1 MYFVCTGPA
10 DDSVCNS
17 FDLEFS
23 RSYSEADS
31 SPVVTDRAGFVMQS
45 SQSCDSGLQLGEEV
59 SLPPL
64 SPQLKQLTSSESREE
79 NGKIQSLTK
88 KLRRLKKKP
97 ASGIPLEQ
105 QSSSI
110 DDLPSIHSA
119 DSRRVHSTESP
130 LDELAELP
138 MVQRSSVDSA
148 TASDLIQSAE
158 PSSTESHLNQPKNPS
173 TSQSTMIPTFQ
184 SSKLVQSFR
193 PGQNENKM
201 RTTLSD
207 DSVLESFDETS
218 EESSDVEFLKDVTA
232 SKLQFSTKNLP
243 RNVCEGAQQQSVNP
257 CIVVSSD
264 YQQNSRGSQG
274 LDLDQLRRRPPL
286 LSQLHGTTFAEE
298 CLLTPDEPET
308 SKTTWTQNYSPSK
321 AAAAFRMHTSS
332 DSGNFNSDEPCQ
344 STGSVATSPELLYA
358 PNCTESSRQQG
369 RTEDDVAENLRSRQQ
384 ASPTRRPLLRTNAVI
399 ESDSEKLKQGMTST
413 GSDLFPSQIK
423 SLLQQSATGNDKQL
437 PSKNVM
443 TRASRTEN
451 FHKSPEQRAQQ
462 PSAGSRTDKW
472 IRGLPTYEEALQ
484 QKAKQLL
491 QQNRCGN
498 QLKHMQ
504 DEKENEHLEKGDVLL
519 LHCKSLDDVSKLVTE
534 KRNYPAPLQN
544 RSPSHSSY
552 LNYSSKVQNQ
562 EPVEIKVTCESMC
575 SRITETKEALLQKA
589 RKQLYPGDGKKNE
602 TQQMTYKSRDASSEC
617 HTSSASHDKYQA
629 GAGKLSKSRCS
640 SSSSALD
647 SEEGNMQEPSCRP
660 LVTRKRVRNRHIRKR
675 FSDPR
680 LNTEKCRKGSELGRS
695 KSDSCELC
703 WNNARKQFQTNLR
716 SMEREHSKENIV
728 STDQFAAKIK
738 VSDPSVSLRDINRN
752 HEANNRNTNRK
763 SLTVKNK
770 DWHRELSEQYTESES
785 FLSVISPTGRVQ
797 MSYSPNRFGR
807 EVKED
812 AVSTSHSQAL
822 PCININLNVSV
833 TIGSNQ
839 SGKDSTDTELATRG
853 SCQTESGSGCCF
865 KSQIPRRM
873 GLSRTSDSISKKL
886 PVISVQGQ
894 RDNLQTMPLTA
905 DSAKISDTIKKT
917 ELYKRGNIR
926 PSCETVCDI
935 VDDAVLLNPANI
947 SWSVAKLKELYSDQ
961 QTSSSIKSPPVT
973 SAPHSLSHSRSEDLG
988 YRRPS
993 ALPRLTPTGNPPE
1006 KTRKSEDD
1014 S

>member
-10 DDSVCNS
+10 GDSVCNS
-17 FDLEFS
+17 LDLEFS

-31 SPVVTDRAGFVMQS
+31 SPVVTDRAGFAMQS

-64 SPQLKQLTSSESREE
+64 SPQLKQLTESREE
-79 NGKIQSLTK
+79 NGKLQSLTK
-88 KLRRLKKKP
+88 KLRRLKKRS
-97 ASGIPLEQ
+97 AAGIPVEQ

-119 DSRRVHSTESP
+119 DSRRVNSTEYP
-130 LDELAELP
+130 LDELAESPL
-138 MVQRSSVDSA
+138 VQRSSVDSA

-158 PSSTESHLNQPKNPS
+158 PSSMESHLNHSKEPS

-193 PGQNENKM
+193 PGQHENKM

-218 EESSDVEFLKDVTA
+218 EESSDAEFLKDVTA
-232 SKLQFSTKNLP
+232 GKLQFSTKNLP

-257 CIVVSSD
+257 CIIVSSD
-264 YQQNSRGSQG
+264 YQQNSRGSRG

-286 LSQLHGTTFAEE
+286 LSQLYGTTFAEE
-298 CLLTPDEPET
+298 CLVTPDEPET
-308 SKTTWTQNYSPSK
+308 SKTAWTQNYSPSK

-344 STGSVATSPELLYA
+344 SIDSVATSPEMLYV
-358 PNCTESSRQQG
+358 PNCTESSRQQS
-369 RTEDDVAENLRSRQQ
+369 RTEDDVTENLRSRQQ
-384 ASPTRRPLLRTNAVI
+384 ASPTRRPLLRTNAVV

-443 TRASRTEN
+443 TKASRTAN
-451 FHKSPEQRAQQ
+451 FHKSPEQRTQQ
-462 PSAGSRTDKW
+462 PSTGSRTDNW
-472 IRGLPTYEEALQ
+472 NRGLPTYEEALQ
-484 QKAKQLL
+484 QKAKQVL
-491 QQNRCGN
+491 QQNRSSK
-498 QLKHMQ
+498 QLKQLQ
-504 DEKENEHLEKGDVLL
+504 DEKENKHLKKGEVLL
-519 LHCKSLDDVSKLVTE
+519 SHCKSLDDVSKLVTE
-534 KRNYPAPLQN
+534 KRNDLAPLQN

-562 EPVEIKVTCESMC
+562 ESVEIKVTSKSMC
-575 SRITETKEALLQKA
+575 SRITETQEALLQKG
-589 RKQLYPGDGKKNE
+589 RKQLYHGDGKKNE
-602 TQQMTYKSRDASSEC
+602 KQQMTYKSRDASSEC

-629 GAGKLSKSRCS
+629 GAGKLNKSRCS

-647 SEEGNMQEPSCRP
+647 SEEGNMQEPSCQPR
-660 LVTRKRVRNRHIRKR
+660 VTRKRVRNRHIRKR

-680 LNTEKCRKGSELGRS
+680 LNTVKCRKGSELGRS

-728 STDQFAAKIK
+728 SRDQFAPKIK

-770 DWHRELSEQYTESES
+770 DWHRELSEHYTESES

-812 AVSTSHSQAL
+812 VAVSTGRSQGL

-839 SGKDSTDTELATRG
+839 SGKDCTDTGLTTRG
-853 SCQTESGSGCCF
+853 CCQTESGSGCCF

-894 RDNLQTMPLTA
+894 RDNLPTTPLTA
-905 DSAKISDTIKKT
+905 DSAKISDVFKKT

-973 SAPHSLSHSRSEDLG
+973 SPPHSLSHSRSEDLG

-993 ALPRLTPTGNPPE
+993 ALPRLAPTGNPPE